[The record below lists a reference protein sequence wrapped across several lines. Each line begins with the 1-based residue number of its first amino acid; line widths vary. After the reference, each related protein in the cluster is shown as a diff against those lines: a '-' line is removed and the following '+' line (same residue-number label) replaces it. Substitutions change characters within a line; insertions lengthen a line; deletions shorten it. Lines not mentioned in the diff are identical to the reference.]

1 MGAYLGLRDSWF
13 WEDDAILDAIE
24 TLQDQADGTFYPAEY
39 GPEGHTDIA
48 CPDLWGYLIPQ
59 EESEPF
65 ERLFAARE
73 DEQVAKLYGTRFA
86 YARWYNGADGEPKVG
101 FLPAPVSREEPL
113 AGGVGEKAT
122 WARFW
127 TWGPA
132 LEDNIDMSC
141 DLVTGWCE
149 IEYVSR
155 KRDLPAAR
163 FRVAAAKLAPYATIG
178 EGVHY
183 GERGESPWMIY
194 DGFYWSY
201 ILGTDDAVLLRG
213 TRSGS
218 SEKSDEPILSL
229 FRSIR
234 RSARGATRRLWGFA
248 I

>member
-48 CPDLWGYLIPQ
+48 CPNLWGYLIPQ

-113 AGGVGEKAT
+113 ACVLSSSRRQNRRYDFDTFG
-122 WARFW
+122 
-127 TWGPA
+127 
-132 LEDNIDMSC
+132 
-141 DLVTGWCE
+141 
-149 IEYVSR
+149 VSR
-155 KRDLPAAR
+155 ADLFFYSRDLPSISA
-163 FRVAAAKLAPYATIG
+163 FSILLLAPPNSTSLPWCMMRSMMA
-178 EGVHY
+178 EASLS
-183 GERGESPWMIY
+183 SPN
-194 DGFYWSY
+194 
-201 ILGTDDAVLLRG
+201 TTPHLLNSIFVVI
-213 TRSGS
+213 TRLRFS
-218 SEKSDEPILSL
+218 
-229 FRSIR
+229 
-234 RSARGATRRLWGFA
+234 
-248 I
+248 

>member
-48 CPDLWGYLIPQ
+48 CPNLWGYLIPQ

-113 AGGVGEKAT
+113 AGGVGKKAT

-141 DLVTGWCE
+141 DLVE
-149 IEYVSR
+149 
-155 KRDLPAAR
+155 
-163 FRVAAAKLAPYATIG
+163 
-178 EGVHY
+178 
-183 GERGESPWMIY
+183 
-194 DGFYWSY
+194 
-201 ILGTDDAVLLRG
+201 
-213 TRSGS
+213 
-218 SEKSDEPILSL
+218 
-229 FRSIR
+229 
-234 RSARGATRRLWGFA
+234 
-248 I
+248 

>member
-48 CPDLWGYLIPQ
+48 CPNLWGYLIPQ

-113 AGGVGEKAT
+113 AGGVGKKAT

-127 TWGPA
+127 PWGPA

-141 DLVTGWCE
+141 DLDGLVRNRVRLQETRP
-149 IEYVSR
+149 SR
-155 KRDLPAAR
+155 RQIQGCRGQAR
-163 FRVAAAKLAPYATIG
+163 ALC
-178 EGVHY
+178 HH
-183 GERGESPWMIY
+183 
-194 DGFYWSY
+194 
-201 ILGTDDAVLLRG
+201 
-213 TRSGS
+213 
-218 SEKSDEPILSL
+218 
-229 FRSIR
+229 R
-234 RSARGATRRLWGFA
+234 RRRPLWRARGKPVDDLRRFLLELHPRD
-248 I
+248 

>member
-1 MGAYLGLRDSWF
+1 MGAYLGLRDGWF

-24 TLQDQADGTFYPAEY
+24 TLQGQADGTFYPTEY

-48 CPDLWGYLIPQ
+48 RPDLWGYLIPKEQ
-59 EESEPF
+59 SEPF

-132 LEDNIDMSC
+132 LEEHRHE
-141 DLVTGWCE
+141 L
-149 IEYVSR
+149 
-155 KRDLPAAR
+155 
-163 FRVAAAKLAPYATIG
+163 
-178 EGVHY
+178 
-183 GERGESPWMIY
+183 
-194 DGFYWSY
+194 
-201 ILGTDDAVLLRG
+201 
-213 TRSGS
+213 RSGHGLVRNRVRLQETRPS
-218 SEKSDEPILSL
+218 
-229 FRSIR
+229 R
-234 RSARGATRRLWGFA
+234 RQVQGCRGQTRALCNHRRRRPLWRAQGKPVDDLRRFLLELHPRD
-248 I
+248 

>member
-48 CPDLWGYLIPQ
+48 CPNLWGYLIPQ

-113 AGGVGEKAT
+113 AGGVGKKAT

-141 DLVTGWCE
+141 DW
-149 IEYVSR
+149 SR
-155 KRDLPAAR
+155 VGAKSSTSPGNATFPPPDSGLPR
-163 FRVAAAKLAPYATIG
+163 PSSRPMPPSAKASTMASAG
-178 EGVHY
+178 
-183 GERGESPWMIY
+183 
-194 DGFYWSY
+194 
-201 ILGTDDAVLLRG
+201 
-213 TRSGS
+213 
-218 SEKSDEPILSL
+218 K
-229 FRSIR
+229 
-234 RSARGATRRLWGFA
+234 ARG
-248 I
+248 

>member
-48 CPDLWGYLIPQ
+48 CPNLWGYLIPQ

-113 AGGVGEKAT
+113 AGGVGKKAT

-132 LEDNIDMSC
+132 LEDNIDMSFFASGE
-141 DLVTGWCE
+141 DSSFFSAPL
-149 IEYVSR
+149 S
-155 KRDLPAAR
+155 
-163 FRVAAAKLAPYATIG
+163 FSSAAASGELSGLEWDELFIRMPPLFMPVYAS
-178 EGVHY
+178 
-183 GERGESPWMIY
+183 R
-194 DGFYWSY
+194 D
-201 ILGTDDAVLLRG
+201 R
-213 TRSGS
+213 
-218 SEKSDEPILSL
+218 K
-229 FRSIR
+229 
-234 RSARGATRRLWGFA
+234 
-248 I
+248 